1 MKHIHHILFAALVAL
16 AVISCKKHDYSVS
29 ITTDILEESIVITK
43 KTPVTIKY
51 SVNYSEGVLN
61 VTIKSS
67 ANIVTKHF
75 TDDGVSGIVTASL
88 LESGNDS
95 YVRIIAD
102 NGTNTAEYT
111 LKLEM
116 ENIVSDGD
124 TEINVIPDGGK
135 VALKIKS
142 NVDYELEIPEECASW
157 ITPDAAESTKTM
169 LPYTVYVNVAKN
181 EDVAR
186 TAKLIVKSTASKEIR
201 SEFTIVQA
209 GVLNNLRI
217 GCGKASITAPNLL
230 GTDPS
235 GKIYWGDKFSVDWV
249 KDASHTYT
257 DGIKNHVME
266 IHTKATGFEFTKM
279 TGVTKID
286 IRDF

>member
-1 MKHIHHILFAALVAL
+1 MFAALVAL

>member
-1 MKHIHHILFAALVAL
+1 MFAALVAL

-29 ITTDILEESIVITK
+29 ITTDIQEESIVITK

-142 NVDYELEIPEECASW
+142 NVDYELEIPEEYSSW

-230 GTDPS
+230 GPDPS